1 MTYLCKDKCTP
12 SALLGCLVSGAGLH
26 SISHLSLQGVLLYIA
41 QTARPPAAAL
51 GTLFCSCTG
60 QPPSPGALALGSL
73 YSAWST
79 RLGLPLEAQPGPKLS
94 LSAAQSWW
102 PSRHRRAVRISL
114 LIGPACPGGSCAW
127 AGGGGGASGYLSDP
141 LVKHPQVP
149 SYLAFLVMFSVCQ
162 SLTGQ
167 RW

>member
-1 MTYLCKDKCTP
+1 MYPLCFIRMLREW
-12 SALLGCLVSGAGLH
+12 SWARLH
-26 SISHLSLQGVLLYIA
+26 FPLASCGVLLYIA
-41 QTARPPAAAL
+41 QTARPHAAAL
-51 GTLFCSCTG
+51 CTLFCSCTG
-60 QPPSPGALALGSL
+60 QPPSPGALALESL
-73 YSAWST
+73 YSARST

-102 PSRHRRAVRISL
+102 PSRHRRAVRIN
-114 LIGPACPGGSCAW
+114 LIGPACPGGCCAW
-127 AGGGGGASGYLSDP
+127 GGGASGYLSDP

-167 RW
+167 QW